1 MTPITRRT
9 LIASGVAAT
18 AVAGF
23 GAIPAVVSAAAPQG
37 SPALFVFDAR
47 FARSMALAQN
57 HRASGATLLD
67 PRKADLGIAW
77 RGQIAALLQQRRRIE
92 GLTMWS
98 DRLISEIFA
107 RDSGVAFHA
116 MELSAGDGTA
126 ARLHH
131 WWLA

>member
-9 LIASGVAAT
+9 LIARGAAAT

-23 GAIPAVVSAAAPQG
+23 GALPAVVSAAAPPG
-37 SPALFVFDAR
+37 TPALFVFDAR
-47 FARSMALAQN
+47 FARSMALAQS
-57 HRASGATLLD
+57 HRHSGASLLD
-67 PRKADLGIAW
+67 PREADLGIAW
-77 RGQIAALLQQRRRIE
+77 RGQIPALLQQGQRIE

-107 RDSGVAFHA
+107 RDAGLAFHA
-116 MELSAGDGTA
+116 VELSAGDSA
-126 ARLHH
+126 ATRLHH